1 MWKNMKI
8 QLLLPEV
15 ASQIAAGEVI
25 ERPASVIKE
34 LVENSLDAGASHIKI
49 TVKDAGRKL
58 IEVMDD
64 GSGIAGDEIRL
75 ATARHATSKLR
86 DAEDLNHIR
95 TLGFRGEALASIGSI
110 ARLTISSRVASQDVG
125 WKWQIESSTE
135 KDLERIGMPTGTIV
149 RVEDLFFNVPAR
161 LKFLKHPTT
170 EKRYIDSLVARY
182 ALAYPRVRFHLSQDD
197 KYVLKTTG
205 SGTRREV
212 LSDLFGIDVARQM
225 LEVDFVDGDFQ
236 IQGFISPISLTRSN
250 RRDIYFFIN
259 GRPVT
264 DTTLT
269 ASVIKAYH
277 SLLMVGRFPVAVL
290 LIELPPRLIDV
301 NVHPT
306 KAEVRFSDSGWIF
319 SNVQRIIRRVLISH
333 SPVPKLEPDIGW
345 GKWGKISATSNDSES
360 AQQFTRI
367 DNPIMGAPTSLP
379 EVDEKSRNHLLPPT
393 MPLLRL
399 VGQIAM
405 SYLVAEGP
413 DGLYLIDQHAAHE
426 RVLFEKYFHQKQR
439 GTEKQ
444 SLLQPVSVE
453 LSPTQARLL
462 DDELSVLNLLGFEI
476 EDFGTGSYLI
486 RSVPA
491 LFSNI
496 EPGIILKSVV
506 EDFEEDEAPFSN
518 QFEQKLI
525 ARICKRAA
533 VKAGQTLSLVE
544 QQALLTDLE
553 ACLSPRTCPHGR
565 PTMIHLS
572 IDLLNRQ
579 FGRKG
584 AR

>member
-1 MWKNMKI
+1 MKI
-8 QLLLPEV
+8 QLLSLEV

-34 LVENSLDAGASHIKI
+34 LVENSLDASASQIKI
-49 TVKDAGRKL
+49 TVKEAGRKL

-64 GSGIAGDEIRL
+64 GSGIAGDEIKL

-86 DAEDLNHIR
+86 GVEDLNQLH
-95 TLGFRGEALASIGSI
+95 TLGFRGEALASIGSV
-110 ARLTISSRVASQDVG
+110 ARLTISSRVASQEIG
-125 WKWQIESSTE
+125 WKWQIESSSE
-135 KDLERIGMPTGTIV
+135 KDLEKIGMPAGTVV

-170 EKRYIDSLVARY
+170 EKRFIDSLVTRY
-182 ALAYPRVRFHLSQDD
+182 ALAYPQVRFLLTQDD
-197 KYVLKTTG
+197 KYVLQTTG
-205 SGTRREV
+205 NGKRREV
-212 LSDLFGIDVARQM
+212 LSDLFGIDIAKQM
-225 LEVDFVDGDFQ
+225 LEVDFIDGDFQ
-236 IQGFISPISLTRSN
+236 IRGFISPISLTRSN

-259 GRPVT
+259 GRPVL
-264 DTTLT
+264 DATLT
-269 ASVIKAYH
+269 ASVMKAYH
-277 SLLMVGRFPVAVL
+277 SLLMVGRFPITVI
-290 LIELPPRLIDV
+290 LIELPPQFVDV

-306 KAEVRFSDSGWIF
+306 KAEVRFSDAGWIF

-333 SPVPKLEPDIGW
+333 SPVLKLESNNGW
-345 GKWGKISATSNDSES
+345 GNWENNSSAAINRDHT
-360 AQQFTRI
+360 QQFSQDAFASRDAT
-367 DNPIMGAPTSLP
+367 AAFP
-379 EVDEKSRNHLLPPT
+379 ELEEKSLNQLLPPT

-399 VGQIAM
+399 IGQIAL

-426 RVLFEKYFHQKQR
+426 RVLYEKYFHQKQQ
-439 GTEKQ
+439 GPVKQ

-453 LSPTQARLL
+453 LPPAQARLL
-462 DDELSVLNLLGFEI
+462 DNELSVLNSLGFEI
-476 EDFGTGSYLI
+476 EDFGTGAYLI

-491 LFSNI
+491 LFSDI
-496 EPGIILKSVV
+496 APSAILRSVV
-506 EDFEEDEAPFSN
+506 EDFEEDETPFGN
-518 QFEQKLI
+518 QYEQKLI

-533 VKAGQTLSLVE
+533 VKAGQNLSVAEQHGLLV
-544 QQALLTDLE
+544 DLE
-553 ACLSPRTCPHGR
+553 ACQSPRTCPHGR

-572 IDLLNRQ
+572 VDLLNRQ